1 MLPILTIFTSSTM
14 LLCDITMRVASCIYQ
29 PFLYILYSKTISSP
43 SHTFTPWKLCTNG
56 LTKKTLCSWSMKR
69 IDHLNMSVW
78 KYLQVHAYRM
88 QTHPVV
94 VEELFK
100 LETSNTGSD
109 VCLLHENFEKF
120 PGDHGVDLFGYDTMR
135 FRSWPNRC
143 RHGEGRCLNVNMHLL
158 WCLQDW
164 TMLIN
169 TLGEMLPSTLCAW
182 FALLDIT
189 LSQGYWFY
197 CSSREVLSRRATEVN
212 ALAQPSL
219 KERKKILWVIHV
231 HFFYY
236 HHTIF
241 SSTGPIQVLPP
252 YLNSLF

>member
-1 MLPILTIFTSSTM
+1 
-14 LLCDITMRVASCIYQ
+14 MRVASCIYQ

-56 LTKKTLCSWSMKR
+56 LTKKTLCSWSMQR

-169 TLGEMLPSTLCAW
+169 TWGEMLPSTLCAW

-189 LSQGYWFY
+189 LSQGYL
-197 CSSREVLSRRATEVN
+197 VLLQLPRGAEQKSHRGQCIGSTIIEG
-212 ALAQPSL
+212 
-219 KERKKILWVIHV
+219 EKK
-231 HFFYY
+231 
-236 HHTIF
+236 
-241 SSTGPIQVLPP
+241 
-252 YLNSLF
+252 NSLSYTCTFFLLPSYNF

>member
-1 MLPILTIFTSSTM
+1 
-14 LLCDITMRVASCIYQ
+14 MRVASCIYQ

-43 SHTFTPWKLCTNG
+43 SHTFTAWKLCTNG
-56 LTKKTLCSWSMKR
+56 LTKKTLCSWSMQR

-169 TLGEMLPSTLCAW
+169 TWGEMLPSTLCAW

-189 LSQGYWFY
+189 LSQGYL
-197 CSSREVLSRRATEVN
+197 VLLQLPRGAEQKSHRGQCIGSTIIEGEKKN
-212 ALAQPSL
+212 SL
-219 KERKKILWVIHV
+219 SYTCT
-231 HFFYY
+231 FFYY